1 MKNFII
7 TILAAV
13 SVFTNSFAW
22 AAEAKKEEKVAVA
35 VTPKSTKIELTY
47 QQFLNILENTGY
59 ANKTEISKISKLVKS
74 KGLKLTNKFFVPEY
88 VNNNIVNDNYSL
100 AKKDNTLN
108 SDMGLAFA
116 LKGPNESVDSFYS
129 RLQKEIGQDYRKFAL
144 KNKEARSTAEAKAE
158 DGICN
163 GIAKSTCDM
172 ARDFAIGTGIFLLLA
187 TQLAVLSV
195 ASVVTENT
203 CADVKNDL
211 TTEQR
216 RQFYDY
222 MSFDGKKAASA
233 YYVICG
239 QNKNNES
246 VFLSYITGENI
257 DQKILYTRFN
267 RYQKCTQMSKDVA
280 ANKSTQVEI
289 LAEENRESEQA
300 QKFFHAKAFNGVKT
314 ECNPETAAQLQ
325 TVIRSLLASK
335 KIDVKDLFALLMRN
349 NLNSDPNWFLPK
361 DSALLKPISVE
372 EFNKL
377 ERDQQAAFEKW
388 HKDHPNWKPP
398 VP

>member
-7 TILAAV
+7 TILAAT

-22 AAEAKKEEKVAVA
+22 AAAAKKEEKAVIA
-35 VTPKSTKIELTY
+35 AQKSTKIELTY

-59 ANKTEISKISKLVKS
+59 ASKSEVNKISKLVQS

-88 VNNNIVNDNYSL
+88 VNNSIVNDNYSL
-100 AKKDNTLN
+100 SKTDNILN
-108 SDMGLAFA
+108 SSMGLAFP
-116 LKGPNESVDSFYS
+116 LKAANESVDGFYT

-144 KNKEARSTAEAKAE
+144 KNKEARSTAEAKSD
-158 DGICN
+158 DGICS

-172 ARDFAIGTGIFLLLA
+172 ARDFAVGTGIFLLLA
-187 TQLAVLSV
+187 TQLAIVSV
-195 ASVVTENT
+195 ASVVTEKT
-203 CADVKNDL
+203 CSDVQGNL
-211 TTEQR
+211 TIDQR

-267 RYQKCTQMSKDVA
+267 KYQKCVQMSKDVA
-280 ANKSTQVEI
+280 SNKSTQVEI

-300 QKFFHAKAFNGVKT
+300 QKFFYAQAFNGAKT

-325 TVIRSLLASK
+325 TAIRSQLMNN

-361 DSALLKPISVE
+361 DSALMKSISVE

-377 ERDQQAAFEKW
+377 EREQQAAFEKW

-398 VP
+398 VQ